1 MNNKSNDRSIN
12 QTNSQT
18 NGQTKSSMVFRFPY
32 FDSSHEMK
40 KLKLEEEKA
49 NIAKIIAQN
58 PKTFDIQV
66 GRNILPDQTAFN
78 KMFDTVLNV
87 NRYQRNIK
95 KKIKYLPLNDK
106 PLDYTKLTIEQL
118 KTALYVDF
126 FDMCNEL
133 LLIEKINFESFN
145 RILSKNYRKVTI
157 LCFILVVCLI
167 SYIIINILDDK
178 K

>member
-1 MNNKSNDRSIN
+1 MFNNSNDKTTKKI
-12 QTNSQT
+12 
-18 NGQTKSSMVFRFPY
+18 KSSMVFRFPY

-49 NIAKIIAQN
+49 KIAKIIAKN
-58 PKTFDIQV
+58 PKTFDIQI
-66 GRNILPDQTAFN
+66 GRNILPDQSAFN

-95 KKIKYLPLNDK
+95 RKIKHLPLNNK
-106 PLDYTKLTIEQL
+106 PLDYNKLTIDEI
-118 KTALYVDF
+118 KIALYVDF

-145 RILSKNYRKVTI
+145 YVLSKNYRKIII
-157 LCFILVVCLI
+157 LFFILFICLI
-167 SYIIINILDDK
+167 SYVIIIILDDK

>member
-1 MNNKSNDRSIN
+1 MFNKSNKSNDKIN
-12 QTNSQT
+12 NQK
-18 NGQTKSSMVFRFPY
+18 KSSMVFRFPY

-49 NIAKIIAQN
+49 KIAKIIAQN

-95 KKIKYLPLNDK
+95 KKMKYLPLNDK
-106 PLDYTKLTIEQL
+106 PLDYTKFTINEI

-133 LLIEKINFESFN
+133 LLIKKINFESFN
-145 RILSKNYRKVTI
+145 YVLSKKYRKVTI
-157 LCFILVVCLI
+157 LFFILFICLI
-167 SYIIINILDDK
+167 SYVIINILEEK
-178 K
+178 

>member
-1 MNNKSNDRSIN
+1 MFNKSNDK
-12 QTNSQT
+12 
-18 NGQTKSSMVFRFPY
+18 TKSSMVYRFPY

-49 NIAKIIAQN
+49 KIAKIIAKN
-58 PKTFDIQV
+58 PKTFDIQI
-66 GRNILPDQTAFN
+66 GRNILPDQSAFN
-78 KMFDTVLNV
+78 NMFDTVLNV

-95 KKIKYLPLNDK
+95 KKMIHLPLNNK
-106 PLDYTKLTIEQL
+106 SLDYNKLTIDEI
-118 KTALYVDF
+118 KIALYVDF

-145 RILSKNYRKVTI
+145 YVISKNYRKIII
-157 LCFILVVCLI
+157 LFFILFICLI
-167 SYIIINILDDK
+167 SYIIIIILDDK